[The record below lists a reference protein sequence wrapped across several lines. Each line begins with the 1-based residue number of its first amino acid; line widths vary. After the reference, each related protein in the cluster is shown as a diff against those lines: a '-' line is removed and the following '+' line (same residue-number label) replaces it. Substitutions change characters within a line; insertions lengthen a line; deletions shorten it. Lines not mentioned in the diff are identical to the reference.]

1 MEQKNNGKKILIIE
15 DELPMLKA
23 LSDKFSREGFSVLE
37 ARNGE
42 EGLEVAQK
50 TRPDLLILD
59 LFMPVMDG
67 KAMMEK
73 LREDEWGKK
82 VPIII
87 LTNLNPDDKTL
98 NEILASGPAYYFV
111 KSKWQLEDLVEK
123 VKKELGVA

>member
-1 MEQKNNGKKILIIE
+1 MDKKILIIE

-23 LSDKFSREGFSVLE
+23 LSEKFSREGFSVLE

-42 EGLEVAQK
+42 EGLDIALK
-50 TRPDLLILD
+50 TKPDLIILD

-98 NEILASGPAYYFV
+98 NEIMASGPAYYFI
-111 KSKWQLEDLVEK
+111 KSKWQLEDLTEK
-123 VKKELGVA
+123 VKKELGVG

>member
-1 MEQKNNGKKILIIE
+1 
-15 DELPMLKA
+15 MLKA

-42 EGLEVAQK
+42 EGLDMALK
-50 TRPDLLILD
+50 TKPDLVILD

-73 LREDEWGKK
+73 LREDDWGKK

-98 NEILASGPAYYFV
+98 NEIMASGQAYYFI

-123 VKKELGVA
+123 VRKELNVS